1 MKDNR
6 EKDEIIIEFTEDNL
20 DRFLIEYYKTHRKG
34 KKVIIDSPIA
44 RSMNKIITITN
55 RIVQNNHKQNRGE
68 YVKFVLKE
76 LNLERL
82 GINEC
87 DLKVEFVFPTKVR
100 HDLDNVTAGLK
111 EYLDSFTD
119 LGVITDDDYLHI
131 KSITSCAKYEKGV
144 SKMIFTFYNCKYNK
158 EAMKKA
164 MEKERIRKEKREETL
179 KQNKLK
185 KKTKRGNKKS
195 E

>member
-6 EKDEIIIEFTEDNL
+6 EKEIIEIEFNEDNL
-20 DRFLIEYYKTHRKG
+20 SRFLKEYYKTHRKG
-34 KKVIIDSPIA
+34 KKTIIESPIA

-55 RIVQNNHKQNRGE
+55 RIVQNTHKQNRGE
-68 YVKFVLKE
+68 YVKFVLRE
-76 LNLERL
+76 LGLEKL
-82 GINEC
+82 GINET

-131 KSITSCAKYEKGV
+131 KSITSCARYEKGI
-144 SKMIFTFYNCKYNK
+144 SKMIFKFMNCKYDK
-158 EAMKKA
+158 QA
-164 MEKERIRKEKREETL
+164 MEKAIEKERVRKEKREETL
-179 KQNKLK
+179 NQNKINK
-185 KKTKRGNKKS
+185 KKRGEK
-195 E
+195 

>member
-6 EKDEIIIEFTEDNL
+6 EKEIIEIEFNEDNL
-20 DRFLIEYYKTHRKG
+20 SRFLKEYYKTHRKG
-34 KKVIIDSPIA
+34 KKTIIESPIA

-55 RIVQNNHKQNRGE
+55 RIVQNTRKQNRGE
-68 YVKFVLKE
+68 YVKFVLRE
-76 LNLERL
+76 LGLEKL
-82 GINEC
+82 GINET

-131 KSITSCAKYEKGV
+131 KSITSCARYEKGI
-144 SKMIFTFYNCKYNK
+144 SKMIFKFMNCKYDK
-158 EAMKKA
+158 QA
-164 MEKERIRKEKREETL
+164 MEKAIEKERVRKEKREETL
-179 KQNKLK
+179 KQNKINK
-185 KKTKRGNKKS
+185 KKRGEND
-195 E
+195 ED

>member
-6 EKDEIIIEFTEDNL
+6 EKEIIEIEFNEDNL
-20 DRFLIEYYKTHRKG
+20 SRFLKEYYKTHRKG
-34 KKVIIDSPIA
+34 KKTIIESPIA

-55 RIVQNNHKQNRGE
+55 RIVQNTHKQNRGE
-68 YVKFVLKE
+68 YVKFVLRE
-76 LNLERL
+76 LGLEKL
-82 GINEC
+82 GINET

-131 KSITSCAKYEKGV
+131 KSITSCARYEKGI
-144 SKMIFTFYNCKYNK
+144 SKMIFKFMNCKYDK
-158 EAMKKA
+158 QA
-164 MEKERIRKEKREETL
+164 MEKAIEKERVRKEKREETL
-179 KQNKLK
+179 KHNKINK
-185 KKTKRGNKKS
+185 KKRGEK
-195 E
+195 

>member
-6 EKDEIIIEFTEDNL
+6 EKDVIEVEFNEDNL
-20 DRFLIEYYKTHRKG
+20 NRFLEEYYKTHRKG
-34 KKVIIDSPIA
+34 KKPIIESPIA

-55 RIVQNNHKQNRGE
+55 RIVQNTQKQNRGE
-68 YVKFVLKE
+68 YVKFVLRE
-76 LNLERL
+76 LGLEKL
-82 GINEC
+82 GINET

-131 KSITSCAKYEKGV
+131 KSITSCARYEKGI
-144 SKMIFTFYNCKYNK
+144 SKMIFKFMNCKYDK
-158 EAMKKA
+158 QAMEKA
-164 MEKERIRKEKREETL
+164 MEKERVRKEKREETL
-179 KQNKLK
+179 KQNKINK
-185 KKTKRGNKKS
+185 KKRGKK
-195 E
+195 